1 MINII
6 KTAIIT
12 IVISFIS
19 GLLLD
24 YYKNLAPRILCNIG
38 KGTPLEMDGKKIF
51 AYVINVINVS
61 NKTIHNLTLNIQ
73 SAQSNLKVTD
83 EKITKGL
90 KFDSSIED
98 NILDVSIP
106 FLSKNDKFSV
116 MVYAENQSEVQ
127 HKPIVVIRSPE
138 KFKRIDSAG
147 QNGMLAVLFSI
158 PQNIKQVILK
168 EKTVDNR
175 NDFTTVIDKPSYGK
189 KSIDEKNRA
198 YDNRKLNGGKK
209 AIIVALPI
217 ILVLFVGFL
226 GKSYFKGVTSNSK
239 SSAANNVVSNQSA
252 DTVNSTND
260 LNKNSS
266 TKKSS
271 EYYKTTNSAAEKN
284 NKNAATGS
292 STRKTLENKSTGT
305 EAGSSYEN
313 RSSSS
318 EPSNSTENKGTS
330 SSAENSSATNS
341 STSTG
346 SSSSGNT
353 AANSSSGTSS
363 DSKGSS
369 VSINSSTGSSSS
381 STENKD
387 SSSGTNT
394 STGNAAN

>member
-38 KGTPLEMDGKKIF
+38 KGTSLEMNGKKIF

-61 NKTIHNLTLNIQ
+61 NKTINNLTLNIQ
-73 SAQSNLKVTD
+73 STQSNLKVTD

-90 KFDSSIED
+90 KFDSSLED

-116 MVYAENQSEVQ
+116 TVYAENKSEMQ

-147 QNGMLAVLFSI
+147 ENGMLAVLFSI
-158 PQNIKQVILK
+158 PQSIKQVIFK
-168 EKTVDNR
+168 EKTEDNR
-175 NDFTTVIDKPSYGK
+175 NNFTTAIDKPSYGK
-189 KSIDEKNRA
+189 KSIDERNRS
-198 YDNRKLNGGKK
+198 YDNRKLSGGKK
-209 AIIVALPI
+209 AMIVALPI

-226 GKSYFKGVTSNSK
+226 GKSYFKGITSNPQ
-239 SSAANNVVSNQSA
+239 SSTANNVVSNQSA
-252 DTVNSTND
+252 DTVDSADD
-260 LNKNSS
+260 LNKSSS

-271 EYYKTTNSAAEKN
+271 EYKTTNSAAEKT
-284 NKNAATGS
+284 NKNAAAGS

-305 EAGSSYEN
+305 EAGNYYEN

-318 EPSNSTENKGTS
+318 EPSSSTESKGTS
-330 SSAENSSATNS
+330 SSAENSSAATNS

-346 SSSSGNT
+346 SSSSGNA

-363 DSKGSS
+363 DNKGSN
-369 VSINSSTGSSSS
+369 VSTGSSTGSSSS
-381 STENKD
+381 STDNKD
-387 SSSGTNT
+387 SSSSTKT
-394 STGNAAN
+394 STGNTGN

>member
-158 PQNIKQVILK
+158 PQSIKQGILK

-175 NDFTTVIDKPSYGK
+175 NDFTTVIDKPFYDK
-189 KSIDEKNRA
+189 KSIDERNRA

-226 GKSYFKGVTSNSK
+226 GKSYFKGVTSNSQ

-260 LNKNSS
+260 LNKSSS

-271 EYYKTTNSAAEKN
+271 EYKTTNSAAEKT
-284 NKNAATGS
+284 NKNAAAGS
-292 STRKTLENKSTGT
+292 STRKTLENKSKGT

-318 EPSNSTENKGTS
+318 EPSTSTENKGTS